1 MKKIDSENLE
11 NDELE
16 EFVIL
21 DDLPPIEN
29 DKWKWIVL
37 VVSTVQSMIFIGIC
51 SSAGVYMESMKEV
64 FYTYHVQLSICY
76 AWKIWNYDI
85 TEI

>member
-11 NDELE
+11 NDKLE
-16 EFVIL
+16 EFIIL

-29 DKWKWIVL
+29 EKWKWIVL
-37 VVSTVQSMIFIGIC
+37 VVSTIQSMIFIGIC

-64 FYTYHVQLSICY
+64 
-76 AWKIWNYDI
+76 
-85 TEI
+85 